1 MGMSKR
7 PDTPY
12 TKYSAILYM
21 ADFSFQEEE
30 IIKNL
35 DSK

>member
-1 MGMSKR
+1 MSKR

-12 TKYSAILYM
+12 TKYSASRYM
-21 ADFSFQEEE
+21 ADISFQEEE
-30 IIKNL
+30 ISKKL